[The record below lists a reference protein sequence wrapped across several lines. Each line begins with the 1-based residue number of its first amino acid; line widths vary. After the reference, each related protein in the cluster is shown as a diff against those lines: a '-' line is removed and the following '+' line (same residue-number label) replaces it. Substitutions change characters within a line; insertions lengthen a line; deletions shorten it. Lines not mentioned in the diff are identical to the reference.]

1 MIGLLLLLGA
11 GSLLVSDYSLI
22 NRLLPLSFCL
32 RLLRFRSLLLLL
44 RFRSLR
50 FRLLLLSLGFRPLLF
65 GILSLRLSF
74 SQSNLKLASSS
85 ICTAGFFFGEVT
97 LPDSGKCQTRYK
109 DENHRSQSGSS

>member
-32 RLLRFRSLLLLL
+32 RLLRFRSLLLL
-44 RFRSLR
+44 LR